1 MNNNVYLVP
10 LSNGT
15 YVPYIEETAPS
26 DKAVLLTREGDYPV
40 LLVGLCFDAYG
51 CGNKFERTIQDRS
64 ELLSE
69 LLQCGQ
75 LCDAIWKLWDYD
87 VDLGFSDDIGDLF
100 DLVYY
105 TRMEAIRGN
114 GAVNCKYDFTDS
126 TSLEEYC
133 VRSMLET
140 FMNYYPSPEK
150 SRCTESSNQI
160 DDLPF

>member
-1 MNNNVYLVP
+1 MNNHVYLVP

-51 CGNKFERTIQDRS
+51 CGNKFERTIHDRS

-69 LLQCGQ
+69 LLLCGQ

-100 DLVYY
+100 DSVYA
-105 TRMEAIRGN
+105 TRMDAIRGD
-114 GAVNCKYDFTDS
+114 GAVNCKYDFTNS

-133 VRSMLET
+133 AFCIHGKRIDKYSW
-140 FMNYYPSPEK
+140 PENSECTK
-150 SRCTESSNQI
+150 SDNQI
-160 DDLPF
+160 DELPL